1 MIFWHEIPLL
11 RFFLAFLAG
20 ILIACMNRDL
30 NYVSPIVY
38 IPPGIV
44 FSAYLL
50 FPKQTIR
57 YKSRWILGLSIF
69 TLAALMGYDV
79 TLLRDS
85 RSRENWIGYL
95 QPTAYEAVYKV
106 KLLNDPVRKGKYLKI
121 PATLETAVLPVK
133 GQSQIPV
140 SGHVLVY
147 LETPFEDSLHYGDI
161 VLVSGKWVCPPKA
174 LNPGSFDYA
183 EYLFFK
189 HIHYIMYVKDRK
201 WKRIDSGQGNP
212 VIALAKSW
220 QTSLV
225 NIYKSHD
232 MGTEEQAVGAA
243 MILGKYEN
251 FSDDLRDSYA
261 AAGVTHILSVSGMHV
276 GIVFVVFQHLLFFLN
291 RGKWARICKAL
302 LLVGIT
308 WFYALLTGLSPP
320 VMRAAAMFTFLIAG
334 QMNKRKSNIIN
345 TLASSALLL
354 LIYDPYLIAD
364 IGFQLS
370 YLAVAGIVLAGNPLY
385 QRISPSGYIMDK
397 IWQLVAISIGAQL
410 FTLPIALYH
419 FMQFPLY
426 FIPAN
431 LVIIPLST
439 LVMYTGMAVL
449 AFEPV
454 PLISDWLS
462 KAFSLSIQLMNY
474 LIAWVEKLPFASLK
488 GLYIN
493 IPEAFILS
501 GIVVLSALM
510 IQEKM
515 RKPMLWLSILVFGW
529 AALSAHRKI
538 AGQASA
544 ELSVYATRK
553 GNITGFREGRTIQ
566 LFYYQAD
573 TSLMTRQLQRDF
585 LSGGVSSVVWKPLSM
600 DSTSPNQGQIQYL
613 QWRKQTILII
623 SGLKKIN
630 SPEDTLEP
638 DFLILSGLRYRTTR
652 QLLTKIRPGR
662 IILAQDMSRNAVNWV
677 TSFGKANGIS
687 VHKIREYG
695 AFKCPI
701 SPPDQ

>member
-20 ILIACMNRDL
+20 ILAACLKKDL
-30 NYVSPIVY
+30 SPLSPYVY
-38 IPPGIV
+38 ILPALV

-50 FPKQTIR
+50 FPKQSIHYR
-57 YKSRWILGLSIF
+57 SRWILGLSIF
-69 TLAALMGYDV
+69 LLAGLLGYDL
-79 TLLRDS
+79 TLQRDS
-85 RSRENWIGYL
+85 RNRQNWIGHL
-95 QPTAYEAVYKV
+95 QPTEYEAIYKLR
-106 KLLNDPVRKGKYLKI
+106 LLNDPIRKGKYQKI
-121 PATLETAVLPVK
+121 PAALETVVLPLK
-133 GQSQIPV
+133 NKSQIRI
-140 SGHVLVY
+140 SGNVLVY
-147 LETPFEDSLHYGDI
+147 LETPSDDSLHYGDE
-161 VLVSGKWVCPPKA
+161 VLVSGKWICPPKA
-174 LNPGSFDYA
+174 LNPGGFDYA
-183 EYLFFK
+183 DYLFFK

-201 WKRIDSGQGNP
+201 WKRVSSGKGNP

-220 QTSLV
+220 QSALV
-225 NIYKSHD
+225 DIYKSHE
-232 MGTEEQAVGAA
+232 MGSEEQAVGAA

-251 FSDDLRDSYA
+251 FSEELRDSYA

-291 RGKWARICKAL
+291 RGKWTGILKAL

-385 QRISPSGYIMDK
+385 QRISPSGYVLDK

-410 FTLPIALYH
+410 FTLPVALYH

-431 LVIIPLST
+431 LLIIPLST
-439 LVMYTGMAVL
+439 LVMYAGMAVL

-454 PLISDWLS
+454 PLFSDWLS
-462 KAFSLSIQLMNY
+462 AAFTYSIRLMNF
-474 LIAWVEKLPFASLK
+474 LIARIEKLPFASLK

-501 GIVVLSALM
+501 GIVILLALI
-510 IQEKM
+510 IQEKI
-515 RKPMLWLSILVFGW
+515 RKPLLWLCILVLGW
-529 AALSAHRKI
+529 ISLSAGRKI
-538 AGQASA
+538 AGDTSS
-544 ELSVYATRK
+544 ELCVYATRK
-553 GNITGFREGRTIQ
+553 GNIVSIREGRTIQ
-566 LFYYQAD
+566 LFYFQVD
-573 TSLMTRQLQRDF
+573 TGMMARQLQRDM
-585 LSGGVSSVVWKPLSM
+585 LSEGVRSVNWNQLSM
-600 DSTSPNQGQIQYL
+600 DNGTSHLGGIQYL
-613 QWRKQTILII
+613 QWRNLKILII
-623 SGLKKIN
+623 SGLN
-630 SPEDTLEP
+630 RVSSPDVSLQP
-638 DFLILSGLRYRTTR
+638 DILILSGLRYGTTR
-652 QLLTKIRPGR
+652 QLLQKIRPGR
-662 IILAQDMSRNAVNWV
+662 IILAQDMSRNAVTWV
-677 TSFGKANGIS
+677 SRFGKAGRIP
-687 VHKIREYG
+687 VHEIRRQG
-695 AFKCPI
+695 AFKCPV
-701 SPPDQ
+701 SHPDQ